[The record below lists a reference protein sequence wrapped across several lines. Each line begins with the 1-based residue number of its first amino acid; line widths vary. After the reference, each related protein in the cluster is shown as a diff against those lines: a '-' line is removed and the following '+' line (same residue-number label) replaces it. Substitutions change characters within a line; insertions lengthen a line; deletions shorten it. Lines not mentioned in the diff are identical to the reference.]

1 MVNYTCDICNFNTKY
16 NKDYQRHI
24 NTNKHKTKMIEA
36 PNSYHGPIDPRQSSA
51 KKEENK
57 VIEDICELQKGG
69 IMCIYCNSTF
79 VRSDYLT
86 KHLRYCLNRQIHEN
100 KLNEKIKFLENKL
113 TETVKVYELENK
125 HHIEEKEHYKTEMIN
140 YKKLLMETGK
150 LVKTSVNALTY
161 VVDNYE
167 DAPAI
172 KQIKFNDLNTK
183 KLGKVKFIEELLSAY
198 KHKILNKFLGDS
210 IIAIYKKN
218 NPEDQSIWN
227 TDTYRLTYLLKE
239 LLDNKTSNWIV
250 DKKGNKTIEYVI
262 DPILKNIR
270 KMLLNYNTYAS
281 KKKMKPGSVDFEIAL
296 ENSKAIVKLANEID
310 DGITS
315 KAVLKYI
322 SPKMSIGKNKLKE
335 LELESKT

>member
-1 MVNYTCDICNFNTKY
+1 
-16 NKDYQRHI
+16 
-24 NTNKHKTKMIEA
+24 MIEA

-210 IIAIYKKN
+210 IIAIQDMGAAGLTSSSVEMAAKGNVGIELNLNLVPCRELNMTPYEMMLSESQERMLIVLNSGTKNKAKKIFDKWN
-218 NPEDQSIWN
+218 LDFSIIGKT
-227 TDTYRLTYLLKE
+227 TDTKNIVLKF
-239 LLDNKTSNWIV
+239 
-250 DKKGNKTIEYVI
+250 DKKVVAQIPI
-262 DPILKNIR
+262 DLLSKNVPLYNR
-270 KMLLNYNTYAS
+270 KWS
-281 KKKMKPGSVDFEIAL
+281 KKK
-296 ENSKAIVKLANEID
+296 
-310 DGITS
+310 ITS
-315 KAVLKYI
+315 KKNI
-322 SPKMSIGKNKLKE
+322 S
-335 LELESKT
+335 